1 VLALLLALVL
11 GVAGPAGQDP
21 PKTVSVAGKWTMT
34 LEMSI
39 GTATPELDLKQDGT
53 KITGTYTGRYGTFEL
68 QGTLKARLIEFS
80 FPMTAEGQSVTMT
93 FSGEVAPDAQTMKGT
108 ATISELGDAT
118 WTAKKNPDK

>member
-1 VLALLLALVL
+1 VLPLLLALVL

-21 PKTVSVAGKWTMT
+21 PKTVSVTGKWTMT

-39 GTATPELDLKQDGT
+39 GTATPVLDLKQDGT

-93 FSGEVAPDAQTMKGT
+93 FSGEVAPDGQAMKGT